1 MIAGKYCY
9 TSGSRVNW
17 LTLFAEIKAQ
27 ETRGLFVSEHLYWLW
42 CERLMQGAVRLMY
55 CPICNTGVTFGQ
67 RASFNTHFH
76 REHDLLATTHAHLP
90 VLEYVCRR
98 CPSALDLSPR
108 GTASRI
114 QSTQASLG
122 RHITA
127 VVNHETDEAAG
138 RQSEETGGDNSF
150 REDPSEPRDRS
161 QQETSKLGSRRSG
174 DL

>member
-1 MIAGKYCY
+1 MIAGKYWY

-67 RASFNTHFH
+67 RTSFNAHLN
-76 REHDLLATTHAHLP
+76 REHDLLATTHACGFPTCPYSSMFVADVRRHWISHHEGLP
-90 VLEYVCRR
+90 VVFNRPKL
-98 CPSALDLSPR
+98 LSDDILPLLATMR
-108 GTASRI
+108 PTK
-114 QSTQASLG
+114 LP
-122 RHITA
+122 
-127 VVNHETDEAAG
+127 
-138 RQSEETGGDNSF
+138 GGDNSF
-150 REDPSEPRDRS
+150 REDPSEPRDRY